1 MKPPAA
7 PPRMG
12 GGISSANAPDLD
24 IPARFMVLAMIGML
38 VSAAIGPWAYP
49 LLLKSFYTPKLLAFV
64 HLNTLG
70 IIAPL
75 IVGASYQL
83 VPVVLQQP
91 LAVPRLARFSFWVY
105 LTGILLFLPSLVTTW
120 QPGLTV
126 GGALTFTALVMY
138 AAIVWGTLAEA
149 PERGVVRW
157 HVVAALT
164 GLPLGVLAGLLL
176 ALNKTTGFLEGSGL
190 SLLAA
195 HATLMIV
202 CWIAPLL
209 FGVAYRLVGM
219 FTLTEDR
226 LWHRVAWAELGCT
239 VAGGWLLAGA
249 LLLYRERAILVVAAA
264 IILAGQILFAVQL
277 AHLYQSRRRKVIDVH
292 IPFALT
298 AASMGVVAATAL
310 TIGMVREAGPTSGL
324 WVASVWL
331 ALAGLAI
338 SAIQG
343 FFYKIATFL
352 VWLNRYAPVAGRMR
366 VPRLEELYSL
376 RLARIGWVAWLS
388 ALLATL
394 ASLLWQEPAMATI
407 GGVLATVGLGCFLG
421 NVVRIASHW
430 QSGIS
435 TRVLGRFRRARRDAV
450 GERAVHVGTGE

>member
-1 MKPPAA
+1 MKPAAA

-12 GGISSANAPDLD
+12 GGISSAHAPDLD
-24 IPARFMVLAMIGML
+24 IPARFMALAMIGIL
-38 VSAAIGPWAYP
+38 AAAAIGPWAYP
-49 LLLKSFYTPKLLAFV
+49 LLLESFYAPKLLAFV

-83 VPVVLQQP
+83 VPVVLQEP
-91 LAVPRLARFSFWVY
+91 LAAPRLARFSFWIY
-105 LTGILLFLPSLVTTW
+105 LIGVVLFLPSLIETW
-120 QPGLTV
+120 QPGLSA
-126 GGALTFTALVMY
+126 GGALVFTALLIY
-138 AAIVWGTLAEA
+138 AGIVWRTLARA

-157 HVVAALT
+157 HIAAALT
-164 GLPLGVLAGLLL
+164 GLPAGVLAGLLL
-176 ALNKTTGFLEGSGL
+176 ALNKTTGFLEGHAL
-190 SLLAA
+190 SLLAT

-202 CWIAPLL
+202 CWVTPLL

-226 LWHRVAWAELGCT
+226 LWHRVAWAELACT
-239 VAGGWLLAGA
+239 VFGGWLLASS
-249 LLLYRERAILVVAAA
+249 LLLYRERPVMLLAAVFILS
-264 IILAGQILFAVQL
+264 GQVLFLIQL
-277 AHLYQSRRRKVIDVH
+277 AHLYQVRRRRVIDVH

-298 AASMGVVAATAL
+298 SATMGVGAALAL
-310 TIGMVREAGPTSGL
+310 ATGIALAAAPVDVL
-324 WVASVWL
+324 WVAAVWL

-352 VWLNRYAPVAGRMR
+352 VWLNRYAPVAGRGK

-376 RLARIGWVAWLS
+376 PLARTGWGAWLA
-388 ALLATL
+388 ALVV
-394 ASLLWQEPAMATI
+394 TI
-407 GGVLATVGLGCFLG
+407 GGVLWQASSLATAGGVLAAVGLGCFLG

-430 QSGIS
+430 RSGTS
-435 TRVLGRFRRARRDAV
+435 TRVLGRFRHLRRKQV

>member
-1 MKPPAA
+1 MKPPAT

-12 GGISSANAPDLD
+12 GGISSAHAPDLD
-24 IPARFMVLAMIGML
+24 IPARFMALAMIGIL
-38 VSAAIGPWAYP
+38 TTAAIGPWAYP
-49 LLLKSFYTPKLLAFV
+49 LLLESFYAPKLLAFV

-83 VPVVLQQP
+83 VPVVLQEP
-91 LAVPRLARFSFWVY
+91 LAAPKVARLSFWVY
-105 LTGILLFLPSLVTTW
+105 LAGVLLFLPSLVETW
-120 QPGLTV
+120 QPGLSI
-126 GGALTFTALVMY
+126 GGALAFTALIMY
-138 AAIVWGTLAEA
+138 TGVVWRTLARA

-157 HVVAALT
+157 HIVAALT
-164 GLPLGVLAGLLL
+164 GLPAGVLAGLLL
-176 ALNKTTGFLEGSGL
+176 ALNKTTGFLEVHTL
-190 SLLAA
+190 SLLAT

-202 CWIAPLL
+202 CWVTPLL

-226 LWHRVAWAELGCT
+226 LWRRVAWAELACT
-239 VAGGWLLAGA
+239 VLGGWLLAGS
-249 LLLYRERAILVVAAA
+249 LLLYRERVVLVFAALA
-264 IILAGQILFAVQL
+264 ILAGQVLFLIQL
-277 AHLYQSRRRKVIDVH
+277 AHLYHARRRRVIDVH

-298 AASMGVVAATAL
+298 SATMGVAAAL
-310 TIGMVREAGPTSGL
+310 ALALGMLRSAGPLDSL
-324 WVASVWL
+324 WVVAVWL

-352 VWLNRYAPVAGRMR
+352 VWLNRYAPVAGRSK

-376 RLARIGWVAWLS
+376 RLARVGWAAWLS
-388 ALLATL
+388 ALVVTVGGVLWQAPGLAT
-394 ASLLWQEPAMATI
+394 A
-407 GGVLATVGLGCFLG
+407 GGVLAAAGLGCFLG

-430 QSGIS
+430 QSGVS
-435 TRVLGRFRRARRDAV
+435 TRVLGRFRRMGREPI